1 MTVDHEEYAFGGEE
15 TEDKKE
21 EKKGEKGEEG
31 HSWLFWTS
39 FVSAFFG
46 LFYGT
51 WGLVG
56 LFLGGNVYGL
66 SVFLTMSFLL
76 FASSFA
82 AGYTQFRLL
91 SLRKHSTA
99 INDDFTEED
108 TDVFVM

>member
-1 MTVDHEEYAFGGEE
+1 MTADHEEYAFGGEE
-15 TEDKKE
+15 TEEKKE
-21 EKKGEKGEEG
+21 EKKEEGG

-56 LFLGGNVYGL
+56 LVLGGNVYGL
-66 SVFLTMSFLL
+66 SVFLTMSALL

-91 SLRKHSTA
+91 SLHKLSTT

>member
-1 MTVDHEEYAFGGEE
+1 MTADYEDYAFGGEE
-15 TEDKKE
+15 AEEKKE
-21 EKKGEKGEEG
+21 EKKVQTEEG

-56 LFLGGNVYGL
+56 LVLGGNVYGL

-82 AGYTQFRLL
+82 AGYTQFRLMSL
-91 SLRKHSTA
+91 SKRSTT